1 MLVSEKLRNM
11 VNVNSWDLKTSKKDE
26 ICSIMLWPKKLKNA
40 VLTSMDESVIA
51 ANWYFSCLLFVV
63 LFVYSTTFL

>member
-1 MLVSEKLRNM
+1 
-11 VNVNSWDLKTSKKDE
+11 
-26 ICSIMLWPKKLKNA
+26 MLWPKKLKNA

-63 LFVYSTTFL
+63 LFVYSTTFLWQNN